1 MTYDQQPAVEAAT
14 GYNVTGNFLGT
25 FDGLVDNA
33 TVAVSGAASAVK
45 DAGAGLVE
53 KGGEV
58 TGTLGEKATVAAS
71 GVGAVIS
78 DNFDAAVN
86 LRQGT
91 VRRLKTTSGNQLR
104 AGPADILPRP
114 FAEA

>member
-14 GYNVTGNFLGT
+14 GDNVMGKVLGT

-58 TGTLGEKATVAAS
+58 TGTLGEKATSAAS
-71 GVGAVIS
+71 DIGAVIS
-78 DNFDAAVN
+78 DNFDAAV
-86 LRQGT
+86 T
-91 VRRLKTTSGNQLR
+91 
-104 AGPADILPRP
+104 
-114 FAEA
+114 FAKGLFGG